1 MGEILVG
8 FPVYSCVFPFW
19 RPLLSLQPGVLP
31 NVPLGHLQWL
41 IMRSRRAEAASCNAL
56 GRDRVGRQTQ
66 LPWHTQMLP
75 FLTLCS
81 FKKGFG
87 STHGIPA
94 ALSSAQGRP
103 KRCCTGHCPGLIRW
117 SGPSPL
123 CPWRPRYRP
132 GFVEPFLRQRGAW
145 AGCRLRDLHVL
156 LRPCF
161 HGIHLELLCRLH
173 AHIHGHAGALLCRR
187 AHVLGATAETKF
199 YILAQQLPRE
209 PRAKEIKGTS

>member
-1 MGEILVG
+1 MPWEEIG
-8 FPVYSCVFPFW
+8 W
-19 RPLLSLQPGVLP
+19 ADK
-31 NVPLGHLQWL
+31 H
-41 IMRSRRAEAASCNAL
+41 
-56 GRDRVGRQTQ
+56 
-66 LPWHTQMLP
+66 
-75 FLTLCS
+75 S
-81 FKKGFG
+81 F
-87 STHGIPA
+87 HGIPRCCPSLHFALSKMALEAHMGFLA
-94 ALSSAQGRP
+94 ALSSAQECP

-117 SGPSPL
+117 SSPSPL

-173 AHIHGHAGALLCRR
+173 AHIHGHAGALLCGR
-187 AHVLGATAETKF
+187 ARVLGATAETKF
-199 YILAQQLPRE
+199 YILAQQLAHE